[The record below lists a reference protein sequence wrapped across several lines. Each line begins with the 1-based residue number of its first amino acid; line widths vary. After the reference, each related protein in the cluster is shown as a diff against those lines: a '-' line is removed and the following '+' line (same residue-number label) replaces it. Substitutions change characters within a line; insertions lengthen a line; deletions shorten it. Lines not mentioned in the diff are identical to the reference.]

1 MADDAK
7 RLRWERATAWPG
19 IAASALFLVAYT
31 WQVLEESKPPLL
43 AAGLLVVIVVIWCFF
58 AVDYIVR
65 ITLASDKL
73 LFVRKNPI
81 DLLSVLLPAARPF
94 RLLTGLSRLPGL
106 RGNTPSHLRR
116 RVIIIAATSVL
127 MFIYVISLAELQ
139 AERHAPGANIK
150 SFGDALW
157 WAAVTMA
164 TVGYGDYYPVTVPG
178 RLLAVVLMIGG
189 VAVVG
194 TSSATIVSYLTERT
208 QNLRIARRREE
219 AGEDPPDD
227 DERRP

>member
-1 MADDAK
+1 
-7 RLRWERATAWPG
+7 
-19 IAASALFLVAYT
+19 
-31 WQVLEESKPPLL
+31 
-43 AAGLLVVIVVIWCFF
+43 
-58 AVDYIVR
+58 
-65 ITLASDKL
+65 
-73 LFVRKNPI
+73 
-81 DLLSVLLPAARPF
+81 
-94 RLLTGLSRLPGL
+94 
-106 RGNTPSHLRR
+106 
-116 RVIIIAATSVL
+116 VIIIAATAVL